1 MSRQLVVSVAVM
13 SKTCGLVV
21 FYYYLLCPGPLLQV
35 YDAVQIADSKWI
47 ASACCV
53 F

>member
-13 SKTCGLVV
+13 SKTCGVVV
-21 FYYYLLCPGPLLQV
+21 FYYYLLCPGPLQV